1 MSEKFMAPPWLKYPQ
16 LFYGCIGWRMGYGE
30 SYMEEYLNWFDGLD
44 DDRRKEFE
52 EKFPKPV
59 SWDYSKIMKNGDYSI
74 PKWRWRNNGLPKY
87 SADNIDRN
95 SEKIFFWKH
104 HPVSDSVGR
113 ECFSQWYEAG
123 FSVGHRHFWCAEQF
137 MMAEKARLF
146 GDTEAY
152 GKIMASKEQGEIKA
166 LGRGVRGFDE
176 EIWDKFKYW
185 IVVNG
190 NFYKFSENE
199 ALRKYIMST
208 EGAVL
213 AEASPFD
220 RIWGIGMAED
230 KAQRCDVKEWQGE
243 NLLGF
248 ALMEVREEL
257 LRLWKYA
264 EELDFNYMQ

>member
-1 MSEKFMAPPWLKYPQ
+1 MSEKFMAPPWLKYPE

-30 SYMEEYLNWFDGLD
+30 CYMEEYLHWLDGLNEAK
-44 DDRRKEFE
+44 RKEFE

-59 SWDYSKIMKNGDYSI
+59 SWDHSKIIKNGDYAI
-74 PKWRWRNNGLPKY
+74 AAWRCEGSPKY
-87 SADNIDRN
+87 SAGDIAGNDK
-95 SEKIFFWKH
+95 KIFFWKH
-104 HPVSDSVGR
+104 HPVLDSVGR

-152 GKIMASKEQGEIKA
+152 EKIMASKEQSEIKA

-176 EIWDKFKYW
+176 ELWDKFKYR

-190 NFYKFSENE
+190 NYYKFSENKV
-199 ALRKYIMST
+199 LRKYIMST

-230 KAQRCDVKEWQGE
+230 KARNCDPKDWKGE
-243 NLLGF
+243 NMLGF
-248 ALMEVREEL
+248 ALMEVREEII
-257 LRLWKYA
+257 RLWKYA
-264 EELDFNYMQ
+264 DELDFDCLNE

>member
-1 MSEKFMAPPWLKYPQ
+1 MSEKFIAPPWLKYPQ

-30 SYMEEYLNWFDGLD
+30 YYLGEYMNWLEGLD
-44 DDRRKEFE
+44 ELKKREFE

-59 SWDYSKIMKNGDYSI
+59 SWDYSTIIKNGDYAI
-74 PKWRWRNNGLPKY
+74 AAWRGDGVPKY
-87 SADNIDRN
+87 STDDIDGN

-104 HPVSDSVGR
+104 HPTSDSVGR
-113 ECFSQWYEAG
+113 ECFSQWYESE
-123 FSVGHRHFWCAEQF
+123 FSMGHRNFWCAEQF

-146 GDTEAY
+146 GDMEAY
-152 GKIMASKEQGEIKA
+152 EKIMVSKEQSEIKA

-190 NFYKFSENE
+190 NYYKFSENE
-199 ALRKYIMST
+199 ALRKYIIST
-208 EGAVL
+208 ERAVL

-220 RIWGIGMAED
+220 CIWGIGMAED
-230 KAQRCDVKEWQGE
+230 KAQHCEAGNWKGQ

-248 ALMEVREEL
+248 ALMEVREEII
-257 LRLWKYA
+257 RLWRYA
-264 EELDFNYMQ
+264 DELDFDCLNE